1 MIMMIQRASL
11 VSGSIS
17 RNALNQTPS
26 VKRGFESALS
36 CRKRFLHT
44 SFAPLV
50 RPFRASLSTAMSAES
65 PISIWR
71 GRASTDMFNRSM
83 QTTSPRLKLSPR
95 QAADL
100 EDRLWKTVASRLQD
114 DVLKKDLLSLQWWTR
129 RIAVSD
135 DGTIQILLKLPSLL
149 HPSLQELKDAVKLE
163 AENEINLWLK
173 EIGREEPARVNVE
186 AIASPPMPMM
196 ARLVENPEDLVKELG
211 PGLANVSHFVAVY
224 SCKVC
229 TIDYIECGIMNRRLL
244 TGVSL
249 TAIDMLCSRYVMPH
263 SIGWSR
269 KIDGRSQL
277 GLRTGAHGWPC
288 RTARCG
294 LVRSVLAGS
303 D

>member
-1 MIMMIQRASL
+1 MMMMIRRASL

-17 RNALNQTPS
+17 RNALNQTPRVEKGS
-26 VKRGFESALS
+26 FSESALS
-36 CRKRFLHT
+36 CRKRFLRT

-50 RPFRASLSTAMSAES
+50 RPFRTSLSTVTRSQS
-65 PISIWR
+65 PVPVWS
-71 GRASTDMFNRSM
+71 GKATATCYRSM
-83 QTTSPRLKLSPR
+83 QTTPRLKLSPR
-95 QAADL
+95 QAANL
-100 EDRLWKTVASRLQD
+100 EDRLWKTVASRVQD

-149 HPSLQELKDAVKLE
+149 HPSLQELKDTVKVE

-173 EIGREEPARVNVE
+173 EMGREEPARVNVE

-229 TIDYIECGIMNRRLL
+229 TIDSFRWK
-244 TGVSL
+244 V
-249 TAIDMLCSRYVMPH
+249 
-263 SIGWSR
+263 
-269 KIDGRSQL
+269 
-277 GLRTGAHGWPC
+277 
-288 RTARCG
+288 
-294 LVRSVLAGS
+294 
-303 D
+303 